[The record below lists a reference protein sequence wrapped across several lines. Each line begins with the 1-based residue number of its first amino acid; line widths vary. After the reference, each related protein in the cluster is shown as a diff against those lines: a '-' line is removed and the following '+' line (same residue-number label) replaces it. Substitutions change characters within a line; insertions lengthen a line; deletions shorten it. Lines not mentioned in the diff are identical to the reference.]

1 MKAALENQNDEIDLT
16 ESITEVW
23 AMYFYKEDLINI
35 IVPDKPDPT
44 AAKVLQETLGGRFG
58 EMRTMMQFFFQS
70 SNFRGKQKQ
79 YQDLIRGI
87 FLEEIAHVEL
97 VQTTINQLLN
107 GSGEEGVGDD
117 ATNGAPLYEPVMH
130 ANPHHY
136 IMGAQS
142 SLPVD
147 AAGNPWNGNY
157 VYSHGNLVAD
167 LLNNVMLESTGVLQ
181 KTRIYEMSTNKTLRE
196 TLGFL
201 IVRDNAHQN
210 AFAKALETLGV
221 NWGEIFPVPNYDI
234 NKYPEC
240 KKYVD
245 MGFHEAQFNFRLDE
259 TRIGEIFQGQ
269 SPSRA
274 SGELKVVPPPKGY
287 PVPVLPEMPN
297 EHSPGTQDLNA

>member
-1 MKAALENQNDEIDLT
+1 
-16 ESITEVW
+16 
-23 AMYFYKEDLINI
+23 MYFYKEDLINM
-35 IVPDKPDPT
+35 IVPDKPDPS
-44 AAKVLQETLGGRFG
+44 AARVLQETLGGRFG
-58 EMRTMMQFFFQS
+58 EMRTMMQFSFQS
-70 SNFRGKQKQ
+70 ANFRGNAKQ
-79 YQDLIRGI
+79 YRDLIRGI
-87 FLEEIAHVEL
+87 FLEEISHVEL

-107 GSGEEGVGDD
+107 GSGDPGVGNAGQND
-117 ATNGAPLYEPVMH
+117 APLDQAVLH

-157 VYSHGNLVAD
+157 VYSHGNLISD
-167 LLNNVMLESTGVLQ
+167 LLDNLVLESTGVLQ
-181 KTRIYEMSTNKTLRE
+181 KTRIYEMSSNKTFRE
-196 TLGFL
+196 TLAFL

-221 NWGEIFPVPNYDI
+221 NWAKLFPVPNYDI

-245 MGFHEAQFNFRLDE
+245 LGFHNAQFNFRLDD

-269 SPSRA
+269 SPSRN
-274 SGELKVVPPPKGY
+274 SGELKVVDPPAGY

-297 EHSPGTQDLNA
+297 EHSPGLHDLNQ